1 MAGTKRV
8 YYCLLMLAGLLLCP
22 GCGQPVDSGQGGNE
36 AMGTGVHGGE
46 TGKLNRLG
54 NSVSPYLR
62 QHAANPV
69 DWYPWGE
76 EAFEKARAEDKPIF
90 LSIGYSTCHWC
101 HVMAHESF
109 EDSAVAAMMNETFIS
124 IKVDREERPDIDKVY
139 MNVCQMLTGQGGWPL
154 TIVMTP
160 DKKPFFA
167 GTYFPKTGRFGR
179 IGMAELVPRIAELWR
194 TSRADLEQDAAKVAE
209 ALAQSSATIGTATEL
224 GEDVLE
230 MAFEA
235 LASRFDSTFGGF
247 GEAPKFP
254 TPHNFYFLLR
264 WYKRSG
270 NADALKMA
278 ERTLEAMRLGG
289 IYDHVGFGFH
299 RYSTDRQWHVPHFE
313 KMLYDQA
320 LIAIACLELWQASGR
335 EIFAETAREIFTYV
349 LRDLRSSDGA
359 FYSAEDADSEG
370 EEGKFYLWSYTELEK
385 LLTPE
390 QLELAA
396 KAWGVTSEG
405 NYHEEASGH
414 QTGDNVLHLSA
425 PHDKLAGKLGL
436 AEKKLRERLE
446 EIRVVLFEIR
456 EKRVRPGLDDKVLA
470 DWNGLMAAALA
481 RGGVLLAES
490 EYTEAAAAAV
500 DFILQRMSAPD
511 GRLLHRWA
519 SGGAGVTATLDD
531 YAFTVWAL
539 LELYEADFNPK
550 RLIAA
555 KKLTEQMLEH
565 YSDEDNGGFF
575 FTADDAE
582 KLLTRSR
589 ELHDGATP
597 SGNSVAALNL
607 LKLARITGDESFAAK
622 AEQLS
627 KSFGG
632 SVRQVPMAFTQF
644 LCALDFAVGPSR
656 EVLIAANG
664 SRDEAL
670 ALARA
675 LQRPFVPN
683 KVVLLKQGGGELD
696 KLAPFSAGMVPLDG
710 KPAAYI
716 CVNYACELP
725 TTDRDEALKLLTR

>member
-1 MAGTKRV
+1 MTGTRRV
-8 YYCLLMLAGLLLCP
+8 YYCLFMLAGLLYCP
-22 GCGQPVDSGQGGNE
+22 GCGQPVDLGQEGKE
-36 AMGTGVHGGE
+36 AMGTVVHGTGD
-46 TGKLNRLG
+46 GKLNRLKD
-54 NSVSPYLR
+54 SVSPYLR
-62 QHAANPV
+62 QHATNPV
-69 DWYPWGE
+69 DWYQWGE
-76 EAFEKARAEDKPIF
+76 EAFEKARAENKPIF

-179 IGMAELVPRIAELWR
+179 IGMSELVPKIADLWR
-194 TSRADLEQDAAKVAE
+194 TSRDDLERDAGKVAE
-209 ALAQSSATIGTATEL
+209 ALSQSSATVGTATAL
-224 GEDVLE
+224 GEDVLDA
-230 MAFEA
+230 AFEA
-235 LASRFDSTFGGF
+235 ISIRFDSTFGGF

-254 TPHNFYFLLR
+254 TPHNIYFLLR

-278 ERTLEAMRLGG
+278 ERTLENMRLGG

-335 EIFAETAREIFTYV
+335 DIFAETAREIFTYV
-349 LRDLRSSDGA
+349 LRDMHSPDGA
-359 FYSAEDADSEG
+359 FFSAEDADSEG
-370 EEGKFYLWSYTELEK
+370 EEGKFYLWSYKELEE
-385 LLTPE
+385 LLTAD
-390 QLELAA
+390 QLKLAEG
-396 KAWGVTSEG
+396 AWGVTREG
-405 NYHEEASGH
+405 NYHEEASGQ

-425 PHDKLAGKLGL
+425 PYEKLAEELGMEQARL
-436 AEKKLRERLE
+436 KNKLE
-446 EIRVVLFEIR
+446 EIRLVLFEIR
-456 EKRVRPGLDDKVLA
+456 GKRIRPGLDDKVLA

-481 RGGVLLAES
+481 RGAVLLGES
-490 EYTEAAAAAV
+490 EYAEASARAV
-500 DFILQRMSAPD
+500 DFILQRMSTPD

-519 SGGAGVTATLDD
+519 GGGAGVTATLDD
-531 YAFTVWAL
+531 YAYTVWAL
-539 LELYEADFNPK
+539 LELYEADFDPK
-550 RLIAA
+550 WLLAA
-555 KKLTEQMLEH
+555 KKLTGQMLEH
-565 YSDEDNGGFF
+565 FSDESNGGFF

-582 KLLTRSR
+582 KLLARSR
-589 ELHDGATP
+589 ELYDGATP

-607 LKLARITGDESFAAK
+607 LKLARITGDESYAAQ
-622 AEQLS
+622 AEQIGS
-627 KSFGG
+627 AFGG
-632 SVRQVPMAFTQF
+632 SVRQMPVAFTQF

-656 EVLIAANG
+656 EVLVATAD
-664 SRDEAL
+664 SRKESL
-670 ALARA
+670 EFART

-683 KVVLLKQGGGELD
+683 KVVLLKQGSELD
-696 KLAPFSAGMVPLDG
+696 ELAPFAVQMGPIDG
-710 KPAAYI
+710 RPTAYI

-725 TTDRDEALKLLTR
+725 TASSDEALKLLTR